1 MSIDAHQMP
10 AGYLVGWPGLFTAE
24 ELDLIEAHGASL
36 TPAKAELAG
45 RKDNVDHLRVT
56 RVAWID
62 RDHRTKWLYARI
74 EQAVLELNRRL
85 YRFDLYGLSESFQY
99 TVYESSE
106 GGHYDWHCDIGATAE
121 PRKISLT
128 LQLSE
133 PDAYEGGDLL
143 LEGGTGSPMRAQ
155 KTRGSLVAFPSYMMH
170 RVTPVTAGTR
180 KSLVVWVAGPPF
192 R

>member
-1 MSIDAHQMP
+1 MP

-85 YRFDLYGLSESFQY
+85 YRFDF
-99 TVYESSE
+99 
-106 GGHYDWHCDIGATAE
+106 
-121 PRKISLT
+121 
-128 LQLSE
+128 
-133 PDAYEGGDLL
+133 
-143 LEGGTGSPMRAQ
+143 TG
-155 KTRGSLVAFPSYMMH
+155 
-170 RVTPVTAGTR
+170 
-180 KSLVVWVAGPPF
+180 
-192 R
+192 